1 MEIKFPQR
9 NSDEIITYNLNSQSL
24 IIIGANGSGKSH
36 LAAFIEEKDYEQAA
50 GKSKGGQC
58 LRISAQRILN
68 FDEFIPLK
76 SYEQAENT
84 IIYGNST
91 YLDKE
96 VHKWRDSR
104 TGDLAW
110 TTSVINDYN
119 DVLAATVAKMN
130 AEYKSFYENSA
141 KGNLEECQQ
150 KINHLLS
157 DKIKLIWNEILPER
171 TINFE
176 GASVFARTANS
187 RETYNANKMSDGE
200 RVCLYMICQVMTA
213 SENMLIIV
221 DEPELHLHPSIMNR
235 LWTILERYRP
245 DCHFIYVTHDTEFAA
260 QHQDAKIIWVK
271 SFDGNNKWDYEELND
286 DALPDALLLKI
297 LGNRKHVLF
306 IEGKENSWD
315 YKIYNTLLNSFY
327 VIPEAS
333 CHDVI
338 RATKT
343 YRENPALHH
352 LRVFGLIDRDYR
364 TDEEIDKLKKDN
376 IYCLGVAE
384 VENLFLD
391 PNVLSYYHDLQG
403 ITEDDSAKLLTIIK
417 EKVRDSLKMNLEK
430 QEKNAVEG
438 SLKYH
443 LSVLPLKVD
452 KLDKERI
459 KQILNED
466 INTAVNMFVENAITK
481 FEKLL
486 SETDYTLV
494 LINYNAKGL
503 YSVLIESAIAFVN
516 RYQKSEEITNKLYDG
531 YRECIIRRLK
541 RDNDSNLKAAF
552 LKYIPY
558 EILALNHSGDDK
570 LRV

>member
-1 MEIKFPQR
+1 MEIKFPQK
-9 NSDEIITYNLNSQSL
+9 NSDEIINYNLNRQSL

-36 LAAFIEEKDYEQAA
+36 LAAFIEKKDYEIAS
-50 GKSKGGQC
+50 GKVKGSKC
-58 LRISAQRILN
+58 LRISAQRIMN
-68 FDEFIPLK
+68 FAKFIPLK
-76 SYEQAENT
+76 SYEQAENK
-84 IIYGNST
+84 IIYGNENFT
-91 YLDKE
+91 DKQSS
-96 VHKWRDSR
+96 KWYD
-104 TGDLAW
+104 GVLGGPAW

-119 DVLAATVAKMN
+119 EVLAATVAKIN
-130 AEYKSFYENSA
+130 EEYKGYYEDSKND
-141 KGNLEECQQ
+141 KLEECKQRV
-150 KINHLLS
+150 NNLLS
-157 DKIKLIWNEILPER
+157 DKIKLMWNEVLPER
-171 TINFE
+171 KIEFQD
-176 GASVFARTANS
+176 ARVIARCPNSDDTYDANQ
-187 RETYNANKMSDGE
+187 MSDGE
-200 RVCLYMICQVMTA
+200 RVCLYMICQVMVA
-213 SENMLIIV
+213 PKDMLIIV

-286 DALPDALLLKI
+286 DVLPDALLLKI
-297 LGNRKHVLF
+297 LGNRKNVLF
-306 IEGKENSWD
+306 VEGKENSWD
-315 YKIYNTLLNSFY
+315 YKIYNTLLSSFY

-391 PNVLSYYHDLQG
+391 PDVLSYYHDLQG
-403 ITEDDSAKLLTIIK
+403 ITQDSSEKLLMIIK
-417 EKVRDSLKMNLEK
+417 DKVLDSLKMNLEK
-430 QEKNAVEG
+430 QEINAVEG

-466 INTAVNMFVENAITK
+466 INAAVDMFVENAITR
-481 FEKLL
+481 FENLV
-486 SETDYTLV
+486 SEKKYASILT
-494 LINYNAKGL
+494 NYNAKGL
-503 YSVLIESAIAFVN
+503 YGLLKDSAIVFAN
-516 RYQKSEEITNKLYDG
+516 RYQKSEEITKKLYDG

-541 RDNDSNLKAAF
+541 MDNDSSLKAAF
-552 LKYIPY
+552 LKYIPN
-558 EILALNHSGDDK
+558 EILVLNHSVDSK
-570 LRV
+570 L